1 MEKFADISSFES
13 LMNTTATPN
22 TVFNGWGKNL
32 VKAGILGTALLGGHQ
47 VYKEIKED
55 PNAQAIIQTI
65 KEQPN
70 KGDALKRGVN
80 SMNPWHTQSNK
91 DDWDDARRNRNDM
104 QTFATNY
111 QQNVAI
117 SFENHVDELYDLL
130 QYGNL
135 NNKKIRRKIVKMVE
149 QGARL
154 ATSANEIDA
163 PVSRAAWARW
173 KEVVRSYE
181 ANKWSLN
188 ANNPGDLNDI
198 RDQVNKMKQEA
209 KPRELIIDQMIKGK
223 RNK

>member
-13 LMNTTATPN
+13 LMKNTTMPN
-22 TVFNGWGKNL
+22 AVFNGWGKNL

-47 VYKEIKED
+47 VYQEIKND
-55 PNAQAIIQTI
+55 PNAQAIIQTV

-80 SMNPWHTQSNK
+80 SMNPWHTQSNM

-104 QTFATNY
+104 KTFATNY

-130 QYGNL
+130 QYGDL
-135 NNKKIRRKIVKMVE
+135 NNKKIRRRIVKMVE

-173 KEVVRSYE
+173 EEVVRSYE
-181 ANKWSLN
+181 NDKWSFT
-188 ANNPGDLNDI
+188 ANNPGDVNARRDI
-198 RDQVNKMKQEA
+198 INKIKQQAE
-209 KPRELIIDQMIKGK
+209 KK
-223 RNK
+223 RRSR